1 MTNPTLSVQNRDV
14 MPNPNV
20 IIAPS
25 VLAADFAH
33 LSADIER
40 VVKAGADWLH
50 LDIMDGQFVDNI
62 SFGPGIVKTIR
73 GLTSLPLDVHL
84 MIERADHY
92 VPRFIEAGANSITVH
107 VEPEAKHEIGKTLRA
122 IREGGCRAGLTLN
135 PVTPFA
141 FVEPHLPNIDLLL
154 IMTVHPGFGGQAF
167 KPEMM
172 EKVRRAQDLR
182 SSLGVRYD
190 IEVDG
195 GITAETARVS
205 IENGAEVIVAGTAI
219 FKADDYGAAIRA
231 LRGQGSAPTKP

>member
-1 MTNPTLSVQNRDV
+1 
-14 MPNPNV
+14 MPNSKT

-33 LSADIER
+33 LSADIRR
-40 VVKAGADWLH
+40 VVEAGADWLH

-62 SFGPGIVKTIR
+62 SFGPGIVKAIR
-73 GLTSLPLDVHL
+73 GLTKLPLDVHL

-154 IMTVHPGFGGQAF
+154 IMTVHPGFGGQTF
-167 KPEMM
+167 EPEMM

-182 SSLGVRYD
+182 SSLGMRYLL
-190 IEVDG
+190 EVDG
-195 GITAETARVS
+195 GITAETARLS
-205 IENGAEVIVAGTAI
+205 IENGADVIVAGTAI
-219 FKADDYGAAIRA
+219 FKADDYAAAIRA
-231 LRGQGSAPTKP
+231 LRGLT